1 MGAPSTSILMHELF
15 KLLHYAEAKNVK
27 FLRMGTCGGLGVKP
41 GTLILTK
48 SGYDGC
54 LEPGIEFIALGQ
66 KVINKFFVFSVFIPR
81 FRSDTLLTL
90 TQHFCPNSSL
100 P

>member
-15 KLLHYAEAKNVK
+15 KLLHYAEAKNVR

-41 GTLILTK
+41 GTLVLTK
-48 SGYDGC
+48 SGFDGC

-66 KVINKFFVFSVFIPR
+66 KVNFYSRKQYLKFLR
-81 FRSDTLLTL
+81 NATQL
-90 TQHFCPNSSL
+90 TQIKSSYRS
-100 P
+100 

>member
-15 KLLHYAEAKNVK
+15 KLLHYAEAKNVR

-66 KVINKFFVFSVFIPR
+66 KVSESIIEHRRPYYSE
-81 FRSDTLLTL
+81 TL
-90 TQHFCPNSSL
+90 SSQC
-100 P
+100 